1 MLGWALCAILAYTGG
16 GYLIEDLSWQL
27 DFSVTLPLG
36 LLSLVLAMRFLQG
49 EAKATGAASM
59 SGA

>member
-27 DFSVTLPLG
+27 DFS
-36 LLSLVLAMRFLQG
+36 
-49 EAKATGAASM
+49 
-59 SGA
+59 